1 MILLSTDKYLA
12 TGVLSLQDLAALQAG
27 DETELGERGINL
39 SGKDSQRIT
48 KSTRLLLF
56 QTEWSQWIT
65 SASMHQS

>member
-12 TGVLSLQDLAALQAG
+12 TEVLSLQDLAALQAG

-39 SGKDSQRIT
+39 SGEDSQRIT
-48 KSTRLLLF
+48 TRLLLF

>member
-1 MILLSTDKYLA
+1 MILLSTDKYLPR
-12 TGVLSLQDLAALQAG
+12 VLSLQDLAALQAG

>member
-39 SGKDSQRIT
+39 SGEDSQRIT
-48 KSTRLLLF
+48 TRLLLF

-65 SASMHQS
+65 TASMHQS